1 MKTPMTLHLYD
12 ENSEIKSTFV
22 RSFVPWKLLK
32 EAVKIA
38 KDLDPKDMTE
48 ENVEE
53 LTGLVVAVYGDK
65 FSIQELNEGADVSE
79 MVAVLQQIVST
90 ANGVTADPTP
100 PG

>member
-1 MKTPMTLHLYD
+1 M
-12 ENSEIKSTFV
+12 
-22 RSFVPWKLLK
+22 
-32 EAVKIA
+32 KIA